1 MHSLITPPN
10 TMLHVA
16 WLRKVR
22 FLQATL
28 LVTII
33 FLCGT
38 NPPMQ
43 YVCSGIAVFEENI
56 AADEGKWTLRVFYA
70 LLCHSKKRTVTPC
83 FVFSFVLLR
92 LSVLLVVE
100 VRLQRNCVFC
110 VVALRL

>member
-1 MHSLITPPN
+1 MFHF
-10 TMLHVA
+10 A
-16 WLRKVR
+16 WLREVR

-33 FLCGT
+33 FLFGT

-43 YVCSGIAVFEENI
+43 YVCSGMAVFEENI
-56 AADEGKWTLRVFYA
+56 AADKGKWTLCVFDA

-83 FVFSFVLLR
+83 FVFSCVLLR